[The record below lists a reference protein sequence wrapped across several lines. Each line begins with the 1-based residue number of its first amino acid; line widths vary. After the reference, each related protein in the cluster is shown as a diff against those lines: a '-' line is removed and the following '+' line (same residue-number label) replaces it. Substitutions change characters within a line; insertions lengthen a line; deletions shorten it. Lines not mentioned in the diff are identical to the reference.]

1 MSVFIFGSQKE
12 QIKYCFSVYDL
23 TGKGIIAKEDL
34 ATLLQKC
41 LRLQGQEEDG
51 EDGVKVVEDCSF
63 SFVLL
68 NSLQDIIDLTLK
80 KMDLDKDGRIC
91 FEDFEETVKSEPLL
105 LEAFGACLPGSRH
118 LDNFLK
124 DVLDRP
130 EGVQQIKNFY
140 LGPGLSV

>member
-51 EDGVKVVEDCSF
+51 EDGVKVEDCSF
-63 SFVLL
+63 CFVFKKV
-68 NSLQDIIDLTLK
+68 II
-80 KMDLDKDGRIC
+80 
-91 FEDFEETVKSEPLL
+91 
-105 LEAFGACLPGSRH
+105 
-118 LDNFLK
+118 
-124 DVLDRP
+124 
-130 EGVQQIKNFY
+130 
-140 LGPGLSV
+140 

>member
-51 EDGVKVVEDCSF
+51 EDGVKVEDCSF
-63 SFVLL
+63 SFVFK

-105 LEAFGACLPGSRH
+105 LEAFGACLPGERH
-118 LDNFLK
+118 LDNFMK

-130 EGVQQIKNFY
+130 DGVQQIKNYY
-140 LGPGLSV
+140 LGTGLSV